1 MIFKRS
7 VKIYVICVLLLI
19 IVCVVLWHSM
29 KSVTLFS
36 AHVEDNK
43 IDITPEQISAI
54 KEIGQWEFLSINE
67 EALVDTT
74 RKGIFSDDHLARI
87 YRGTLRLGIN
97 LQELNEK
104 DVFLQNDTLFITLP
118 PIKLLDDSFIDEA
131 NTRSFHETGKWKPAD
146 REVMYMKAQRLM
158 KEHALTQ
165 ENYEN
170 AKDYGESQIRNLMTN
185 MGFPHVVITFEEESD
200 Q

>member
-1 MIFKRS
+1 MTFKTSAKIF
-7 VKIYVICVLLLI
+7 VICLLLI
-19 IVCVVLWHSM
+19 IIVCAALWHSM
-29 KSVTLFS
+29 KNVTLFS

-54 KEIGQWEFLSINE
+54 QEIGQWEFLSINE
-67 EALVDTT
+67 EALVDTI
-74 RKGIFSDDHLARI
+74 RKGLFSDDHLARI
-87 YRGTLRLGIN
+87 YRGTLRLGID

-104 DVFLQNDTLFITLP
+104 DVFIQNDTLFMALP
-118 PIKLLDDSFIDEA
+118 PIKLLDDYFIDEA

-146 REVMYMKAQRLM
+146 REIMYKKAQRLM
-158 KEHALTQ
+158 KEHSLTA
-165 ENYEN
+165 ENYQN
-170 AKDYGESQIRNLMTN
+170 AKDYGESQMRNLMTN